1 MCTLDADLHLLTLY
15 FDLGCLRQISE
26 ALSKLFISMS
36 YAFFTHYVWGSHLFY
51 NYFSRDNY
59 VPYTLLR
66 TEAMQ
71 WTNEIKIQL
80 FTECVN

>member
-1 MCTLDADLHLLTLY
+1 MCTLDADLHLLILY

-51 NYFSRDNY
+51 NYFSSANY
-59 VPYTLLR
+59 VSYTLLR
-66 TEAMQ
+66 TEDTP
-71 WTNEIKIQL
+71 WTNEIKTQL